1 MIKFYFPENQI
12 PFHFFEALQIFGTAC
27 GLPSFCA
34 EADSYRL
41 ELLNE
46 KGDAV
51 KSDFIT
57 AEIATRDAGVHAEGV
72 SEANLL
78 KRYLYKLMSE
88 YTGYSSPWG
97 CMTGVRPTKIVNVL
111 KKHGMDNRAIFNHF
125 KEFYLMSDDKANLAI
140 ETADVQIPFLEEQ
153 LLHPENAGFYIGIPF
168 CPTRCLYCSFTSNS
182 IVKYKK
188 SLDLY
193 LDLLEREIKES
204 LQIARQAGYK
214 IESVYLG
221 GGTPTSFDETR
232 FERFMKIVT
241 DNIDFSNVK
250 EFALEAGRPDSIT
263 KGKLLVAK
271 NAGVNRISVN
281 PQTMNDFTLRR
292 IGRLHTANQTEEAFY
307 LAREAGFENINMD
320 IIAGLPDENTDDFMR
335 TLARIEEFSPD
346 SLTVHTLSIKR
357 AADLRLDEENR
368 NLLHG
373 DEVGVMVSAARDT
386 ATKLGMHPFYM
397 YRQKNMMGNHENV
410 CYCRPGCESPYNIHI
425 MEEEQTIIATGA
437 AGVSK
442 RVSAGGDKIERA
454 FNVKGIED
462 YMARLDLMIERKRE
476 LFLNDKF

>member
-1 MIKFYFPENQI
+1 MIKFYFPEKQI

-27 GLPSFCA
+27 GMPTFCA
-34 EADSYRL
+34 EAESYRL
-41 ELLNE
+41 ELLNDRGE
-46 KGDAV
+46 VLKNHE
-51 KSDFIT
+51 IT
-57 AEIATRDAGVHAEGV
+57 SEMATADAGIHAEGV
-72 SEANLL
+72 SETNLL
-78 KRYLYKLMSE
+78 KRYLYKIMSE

-111 KKHGMDNRAIFNHF
+111 KKRGLDNRAVFSHF
-125 KEFYLMSDDKANLAI
+125 KEFYLMNDEKAKLAI
-140 ETADVQIPFLEEQ
+140 ETSDIQTPFLEEQ
-153 LLHPENAGFYIGIPF
+153 IAHHENIGFYIGIPF

-182 IVKYKK
+182 IAKYRK

-204 LQIARQAGYK
+204 LLIAKQAGYK

-221 GGTPTSFDETR
+221 GGTPTSLDEAR
-232 FERFMKIVT
+232 FERYMKIVT
-241 DNIDFSNVK
+241 DNIDISSVK

-281 PQTMNDFTLRR
+281 PQTMNDFTLKR
-292 IGRLHTANQTEEAFY
+292 IGRLHTAQQTEEAFY
-307 LAREAGFENINMD
+307 LTREAGFKNINMD
-320 IIAGLPDENTDDFMR
+320 IIAGLPGENTGDFMR
-335 TLARIEEFSPD
+335 TLTKIEEFSPD

-373 DEVGVMVSAARDT
+373 DEVGVMVSAARNT
-386 ATKLGMHPFYM
+386 AIKLGMHPFYM

-442 RVSAGGDKIERA
+442 RVSAGGESIERA

-462 YMARLDLMIERKRE
+462 YMARLDSMIERKRD
-476 LFLNDKF
+476 LFLK

>member
-12 PFHFFEALQIFGTAC
+12 PFHFYEALQIFGTAC
-27 GLPSFCA
+27 GLPTFCA
-34 EADSYRL
+34 CADDYRL
-41 ELLNE
+41 EMTDESGN
-46 KGDAV
+46 V
-51 KSDFIT
+51 QKSEQIT
-57 AEIATRDAGVHAEGV
+57 LVAATEDAGIHANGV
-72 SEANLL
+72 SDTNLL
-78 KRYLYKLMSE
+78 KRYLYKIMSDF
-88 YTGYSSPWG
+88 TGYSSPWG

-111 KKHGMDNRAIFNHF
+111 KKRGMDNEAVFKHF
-125 KEFYLMSDDKANLAI
+125 KEFYLMRDDKAKLAI
-140 ETADVQIPFLEEQ
+140 KTADVQTPFLEEQ
-153 LLHPENAGFYIGIPF
+153 IAHPENIGFYVGIPF

-182 IVKYKK
+182 ITKYKK

-204 LQIARQAGYK
+204 LAIAKQAGYK
-214 IESVYLG
+214 IETVYLG
-221 GGTPTSFDETR
+221 GGTPTSFDEAR
-232 FERFMKIVT
+232 FERYMKIIT
-241 DNIDFSNVK
+241 DNINVSSLK

-263 KGKLLVAK
+263 MGKLITAK
-271 NAGVNRISVN
+271 NAGVTRISVN

-292 IGRLHTANQTEEAFY
+292 IGRLHTAKQTEEAFY
-307 LAREAGFENINMD
+307 LAREAGFKNINMD
-320 IIAGLPDENTDDFMR
+320 IIAGLPGENTADFMH
-335 TLARIEEFSPD
+335 TLSKIEEYRPD
-346 SLTVHTLSIKR
+346 SITVHTLSIKR

-373 DEVGVMVSAARDT
+373 DEVGEMVRLASIT
-386 ATKLGMHPFYM
+386 AEKLGMHPFYM

-462 YMARLDLMIERKRE
+462 YMARLDSMIERKRE
-476 LFLNDKF
+476 LFLN